1 MMKKYVFCTAI
12 SIVTTLPTHSFAE
25 SPYFSLKDGD
35 GFKRFSISAGW
46 LHAIPQGSANPININ
61 TSVAEGTSSKV
72 GSVSK
77 QAVLDAADRESN
89 VALYEAIQLLPTDT
103 LPAPLTGT
111 ATVNGLSNWQSQG
124 TGLEADDV
132 DTIGIMANYHF
143 TDHLSLQVKAGIP
156 PKVNLKGKG
165 NIYAPL
171 HGTANTSL
179 GEIDLKKDIHI
190 SNLAQDD
197 TAASARAWLPAVE
210 LHYQFGKSGVNKFR
224 PYVGAGLMYAYFNDL
239 KINLGIESDLI
250 KAGHMIQ
257 NMHDNKAGAAL
268 DAKTSSADPVV
279 KLKATDTFAPIVTL
293 GATYD
298 FKPNWFAVGSISYS
312 KMNNEAQIYVTDRNS
327 GKELIQANTK
337 IDIDPLITYFG
348 IGYRF

>member
-77 QAVLDAADRESN
+77 QAVLDAADRASN

-337 IDIDPLITYFG
+337 IDVDPLITYFG